1 MEYIGMV
8 DQILAAEHSAKALA
22 EEERRRREQ
31 VQSGLEGEI
40 GALRENYLQQARR
53 RVELVEQTEQAAAR
67 EQIAQLEE
75 RQKTAAARMEEWLFR
90 RAYSGFSTRI
100 TPSLSRRYSNA
111 SFL

>member
-75 RQKTAAARMEEWLFR
+75 RQKTAAARVEEVYGKNRDKWAETLFR
-90 RAYSGFSTRI
+90 MIAGTGS
-100 TPSLSRRYSNA
+100 
-111 SFL
+111 